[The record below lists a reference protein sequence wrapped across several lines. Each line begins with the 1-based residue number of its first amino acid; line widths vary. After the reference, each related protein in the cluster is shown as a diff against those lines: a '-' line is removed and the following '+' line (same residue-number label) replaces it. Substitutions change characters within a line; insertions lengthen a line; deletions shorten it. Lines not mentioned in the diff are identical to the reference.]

1 MRALAVTNSFPTPTR
16 PDLGVFVADQ
26 ISALRDTGV
35 EIDMLHVDRAGSG
48 RRAYRQLATLVRA
61 AVANR
66 EPDVVHV
73 LYGGVMAD
81 VVTRAAGAVPVLI
94 SFCGSDL
101 LGGRS
106 GFGTARVTEAI
117 GVAASRRAAR
127 RAAGILVKSRNLL
140 EKLPP
145 SLPEERVW
153 VVPNGVDLELFK
165 PLDRTSC
172 CAALGLDVTQK
183 HVLFPAA
190 PGRPEKRFALAEA
203 AVAQLRAPVQL
214 HALAG
219 RPHDEVPLWL
229 NAVDAVLLT
238 SAYEGSPNAVK
249 EALACNTPIVSVD
262 VGDVRE
268 RVDGVSG
275 CAVAEADPLAL
286 AAALDAVLARGE
298 RSDGREKVSELSR
311 ERVAETVAGIYS
323 VLAGRPRNASPP

>member
-1 MRALAVTNSFPTPTR
+1 MRVLAVTNSFPTPTR

-26 ISALRDTGV
+26 ISAIRDRGV
-35 EIDMLHVDRAGSG
+35 EIDMLHVDRADGG
-48 RRAYRQLATLVRA
+48 RRAYRQLAARA
-61 AVANR
+61 QAAMADKQ
-66 EPDVVHV
+66 PDVVHV

-81 VVTRAAGAVPVLI
+81 VVTRAAAPAPVLV

-106 GFGTARVTEAI
+106 GRGPARVAEAI
-117 GVAASRRAAR
+117 GVLASRRAAL
-127 RAAGILVKSRNLL
+127 RAAGIIVKSRNLL
-140 EKLPP
+140 EKLPS
-145 SLPEERVW
+145 SLPEECIW
-153 VVPNGVDLELFK
+153 VVPNGVDLERFR
-165 PLDRTSC
+165 PLDRESC
-172 CAALGLDVTQK
+172 CATLGLDVTRQ

-203 AVAQLRAPVQL
+203 AVARLRSPVEL

-219 RPHDEVPLWL
+219 RPHEEVPLWL

-268 RVDGVSG
+268 RVDNVRG
-275 CAVAEADPLAL
+275 CAVVEADPSAL
-286 AAALDAVLARGE
+286 ATALEAILARGG
-298 RSDGREKVSELSR
+298 RSDGRGKVSELSR

-323 VLAGRPRNASPP
+323 VLAAEGSA